1 MLALAVL
8 SVLPLVL
15 LHTYT
20 LYAEYRRAEDATY
33 RAVLVQ
39 VDLAARTVDDV
50 LSQAQAQ
57 LRLVARRR
65 RVHQHDTQRCA
76 SLLQA
81 LAEENRLLVR
91 FDVHTAAGTLVCS
104 SAVADTDPPAQAA
117 SWVADVMSSHGV
129 WLSSPF
135 VASWDGGTHHT
146 YVVRLALATDS
157 VPMQEGPAEV
167 LSALVDL
174 QQLSESLSPA
184 ALPGGSVLSLY
195 DADGR
200 ILARNPDFAP
210 WVGKTMPVLARNDAS
225 LATSIATT
233 IGVDGVERL
242 YASSRLQRAQLQVSA
257 GVPTAAVTRPLVS
270 DVRRSTLVALLTLLA
285 GLGLAAYWSRIVSR
299 SLRRLARAA
308 AELASGRQAMQID
321 NHLPGELGALAT
333 QFNLMLEALQARS
346 QALQASQRRA
356 VRLSQLNE
364 ALSEAAHA
372 AARVHDLQQLY
383 ERICQICVDTG
394 QASVAWLSINGARV
408 AMAADASATDGVQLP
423 PLQADDECDGS
434 LEARWHACCANGEVV
449 VEDDFARAACCV
461 GIQPTLLAQGVR
473 SAAALP
479 VFVRGQHA
487 GNLNLYANEPEFF
500 DPDAIRL
507 LKAICSDLT
516 FALETQETERA
527 RRDAERALAQREQQ
541 LAGII
546 DTAMDAIITTDASQR
561 IVVFNQA
568 AAEMFKVE
576 PGEAIGGTLDRFVP
590 DSARVTHHP
599 LVQRFAQAPALRLRG
614 LRATGEEF
622 PLDATLVKLGSGAD
636 LLMTA
641 TLRDVSRLEEAQ
653 AAKEAEARAKVA
665 SRAKTEFISNMSH
678 ELRTPLNAVLGFSQ
692 LLQST
697 ARSRLTSKELQQL
710 NMIFLAGAQLRSLI
724 DEALDL
730 SRIEAG
736 RVELRMEDVELCA
749 LMREI
754 MLLLEPLAQE
764 NGVRLHIPPERC
776 SSLHARTDHKRLR
789 QILLNVLSLG
799 LAITRHS
806 RPPRA
811 GGARRCVAL

>member
-1 MLALAVL
+1 
-8 SVLPLVL
+8 
-15 LHTYT
+15 
-20 LYAEYRRAEDATY
+20 
-33 RAVLVQ
+33 
-39 VDLAARTVDDV
+39 
-50 LSQAQAQ
+50 
-57 LRLVARRR
+57 
-65 RVHQHDTQRCA
+65 
-76 SLLQA
+76 
-81 LAEENRLLVR
+81 
-91 FDVHTAAGTLVCS
+91 
-104 SAVADTDPPAQAA
+104 
-117 SWVADVMSSHGV
+117 
-129 WLSSPF
+129 
-135 VASWDGGTHHT
+135 
-146 YVVRLALATDS
+146 
-157 VPMQEGPAEV
+157 
-167 LSALVDL
+167 
-174 QQLSESLSPA
+174 
-184 ALPGGSVLSLY
+184 
-195 DADGR
+195 
-200 ILARNPDFAP
+200 
-210 WVGKTMPVLARNDAS
+210 
-225 LATSIATT
+225 
-233 IGVDGVERL
+233 
-242 YASSRLQRAQLQVSA
+242 
-257 GVPTAAVTRPLVS
+257 
-270 DVRRSTLVALLTLLA
+270 
-285 GLGLAAYWSRIVSR
+285 
-299 SLRRLARAA
+299 
-308 AELASGRQAMQID
+308 
-321 NHLPGELGALAT
+321 
-333 QFNLMLEALQARS
+333 
-346 QALQASQRRA
+346 
-356 VRLSQLNE
+356 
-364 ALSEAAHA
+364 
-372 AARVHDLQQLY
+372 
-383 ERICQICVDTG
+383 
-394 QASVAWLSINGARV
+394 
-408 AMAADASATDGVQLP
+408 
-423 PLQADDECDGS
+423 
-434 LEARWHACCANGEVV
+434 
-449 VEDDFARAACCV
+449 
-461 GIQPTLLAQGVR
+461 
-473 SAAALP
+473 
-479 VFVRGQHA
+479 
-487 GNLNLYANEPEFF
+487 
-500 DPDAIRL
+500 
-507 LKAICSDLT
+507 
-516 FALETQETERA
+516 
-527 RRDAERALAQREQQ
+527 
-541 LAGII
+541 
-546 DTAMDAIITTDASQR
+546 MDAIITTDASQR